1 MPVAMAD
8 LLRTLE
14 AEADAVVRFVD
25 LLKLEQESL
34 ANGNIDALAPI
45 IQQKN
50 SVATELATF
59 AKQRNA
65 SLASK
70 GFGPDRAGV
79 EAWCERHPSDTRAG
93 ATWSRILLLAS
104 EARELNRVNGELI
117 KIRMQHNTQA
127 LEALL
132 GASQSLDLYGPDGQA
147 ASRSNRRINDAA

>member
-1 MPVAMAD
+1 MAD

-14 AEADAVVRFVD
+14 AEADAVLRFVN
-25 LLKLEQESL
+25 LLTLEQGSL
-34 ANGNIDALAPI
+34 ANGNVDALAPI

-50 SVATELATF
+50 SVVTELAAF

-65 SLASK
+65 SLAAK
-70 GFGPDRAGV
+70 GLGPDRAGID
-79 EAWCERHPSDTRAG
+79 AWCKQNASDSRIG
-93 ATWSRILLLAS
+93 ATWSRILSLAS

-127 LEALL
+127 LDALL